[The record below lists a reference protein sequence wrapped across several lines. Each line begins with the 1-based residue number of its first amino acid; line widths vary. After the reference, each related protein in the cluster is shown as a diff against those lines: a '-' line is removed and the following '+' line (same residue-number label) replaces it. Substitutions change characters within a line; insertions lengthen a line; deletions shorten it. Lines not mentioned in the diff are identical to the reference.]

1 MSLEDYDTSNL
12 PELSP
17 ISSNQHVRK
26 ATQNSAITT
35 VDSSVNI
42 ILKTLIEQQATISSN
57 IDVTN

>member
-17 ISSNQHVRK
+17 ISSNQHVRN

-35 VDSSVNI
+35 VDSSVNVSF
-42 ILKTLIEQQATISSN
+42 KTLIEQQATISSN
-57 IDVTN
+57 TGVTN